1 MSSDHSQTEFVH
13 TTADAPTVDDTAEID
28 CRACGAS
35 FERTDPRVFG
45 APVAY
50 TCPHCSESVRLWM
63 AGGEL
68 QYEL

>member
-1 MSSDHSQTEFVH
+1 MSSNSPATFVR
-13 TTADAPTVDDTAEID
+13 TTTDSPTVDDTAEID
-28 CRACGAS
+28 CRGCGER

-50 TCPHCSESVRLWM
+50 ACPECGTSVKLWL

-68 QYEL
+68 QYES

>member
-1 MSSDHSQTEFVH
+1 MSSDQPRTEFVH
-13 TTADAPTVDDTAEID
+13 ATADYPTVEDTAVID
-28 CRACGAS
+28 CRDCGGS

-50 TCPHCSESVRLWM
+50 ACPHCETTVRLWM

-68 QYEL
+68 QYET